1 MNYEPQ
7 WYSLDPTATPFS
19 PPIPYVAFLGGTR
32 NSLCIDPTYKNASS
46 CALANG
52 VDWSY
57 TNKVC
62 YVTSDAGSCTAPRV
76 NLICDQLA
84 AAQCGNF
91 TFTSTDNKTI
101 LLQCVYDRQKDCP
114 DQASC
119 ETATNGA
126 CDDGFLEDPTMP
138 PWVPAAPACIVPF
151 TKGDSYGY
159 PLMTDCENDAW
170 QNGLALLDPTLGC
183 IYWPQRL
190 SINITINGTG
200 VPFGNTT
207 QSQNRTCMLA
217 GGYWA
222 MRATNQDTCENS
234 NHSWACLVD
243 GSYAVPIRAAYCSND
258 AVCDQQD
265 YSWEGLRTWTTGSW
279 TSAGSTMLTA
289 WVLRSW
295 DPINKWTAT
304 FDFNKLSALISTAVG
319 NRIQQAFEAYS
330 QCNLGLYG
338 PVFEKLSVALLP
350 FPPGIMN
357 IINFTTTN
365 PGSNSVTSIATTAS
379 AANILPSAGSFAH
392 TTAAARASAFFSST
406 SAAFFA
412 APLTT
417 SAVANSTSLNNGVV
431 KQTQL
436 SVATSA
442 VDIQPAFDAIIIGAG
457 MAGMSAARI
466 LVDSGYNVLVVESRN
481 RTGGRLWSDMS
492 LGFPVDL
499 GASWIHHISGNPL
512 TTLAQQCGLPLT
524 WTDDD
529 SVLRFRSNGA
539 AYTAGQASASDQ
551 SHQALLGQCI
561 LAANN
566 LSSDQSF
573 AAVAKSVNPGL
584 FLSDTEQWQVSSD
597 TEFEY
602 GAAAELLS
610 TKSLGSDSRFNGTN
624 NDYVFQKGF
633 DQMVGPT
640 CIGAN
645 ITVLKS
651 TSITYIDYSNDTA
664 ILMTDSGVEL
674 YAKVVVVTVPLG
686 VLKNNSISFNPPLP
700 LAKQEAI
707 EKVGMGTVNKVF
719 LSWRNG
725 SWIPAAL
732 SNLTYIGVDIPN
744 ATMHTRGLFNY
755 FLNAKKVFGVV
766 GFMTFAIGQS
776 GADMEKWNDTLIVKK
791 AIAQLQKAVHQL
803 TSVTQGVNNNTTN
816 GTVNSTTSGTTV
828 PLPDSWVITR
838 WNGDPNSFGAYS
850 YAGINVSDEDFDT
863 LATPVIGKS
872 TIFFAGEHTS
882 SSYRGTVHGAF
893 LSGQR
898 AAQEAVTTLFSLTIN
913 PGGLTDGNQSS
924 RRLFSVPSS
933 KTVPAPKKPLP
944 DPKMKCPSGAVT
956 IPQKTL
962 KVGALNT
969 AVKAGKKQAVA
980 ASKAG
985 RSLPTK
991 TVAGKAKPSVANV
1004 KDTATTGIAVSS
1016 AAEYHNPSL
1025 EPKKPASAVKVVKK
1039 KAVAPATTAK
1049 SSASG
1054 KKREGRH
1061 LLAVTTTKASV
1072 KAPGTTTSL
1081 KVKSSASVRHTTS
1094 VLATTPPPAAAINFT
1109 CVTCNY
1115 SASCMTGYA
1124 VVNNN
1129 QGVIVGQLIGA
1140 ALSQT
1145 GMDFSSSGNVIFCF
1159 TPDPTITQCTN
1170 QGKFPVP
1177 DIAWTNSSVP
1187 KAQQVFTILQ
1197 VNVTVGPQYC
1207 ANLPANGPGI
1217 SYWPIRR
1224 ASNLYPV
1231 ALLNVAITFGSIS
1244 DPNSFRN
1251 ITLQNALKQ
1260 ATAAG
1265 LGSGVKSTDVSITQ
1279 VCKSDGS
1286 GCIVPS
1292 SSRRRLLATGVT
1304 ASVTVSTPAAATLSS
1319 AASSTSFGSS
1329 FATAWDATPAAAIVT
1344 ISPSSI
1350 KAAATGIQQPL
1361 APLSPDSA
1369 QAQTQAATRA
1379 AVVAS
1384 GGVYLGTTSAKRF
1397 THTTTKTAMPTTQ
1410 TIQAMAQLATS
1421 APGYTSPKLSRATGL
1436 SPSTWIVLVILLQGI
1451 LQACVYPG

>member
-512 TTLAQQCGLPLT
+512 TALAQQCGLSLT

-529 SVLRFRSNGA
+529 SVLRFRSNGT
-539 AYTAGQASASDQ
+539 AYTARQASASDQ

-610 TKSLGSDSRFNGTN
+610 MKSLGSESQFNGLN
-624 NDYVFQKGF
+624 NDYMFPKGF
-633 DQMVGPT
+633 DQIVSPT
-640 CIGAN
+640 CMGAN

-732 SNLTYIGVDIPN
+732 SNLTYIGVDVPN

-1231 ALLNVAITFGSIS
+1231 ALLNVAITFGSVS
-1244 DPNSFRN
+1244 DPSSFQN
-1251 ITLQNALKQ
+1251 PVLQNALKQ

>member
-57 TNKVC
+57 TNKLC

-350 FPPGIMN
+350 FPSQATATVTAS
-357 IINFTTTN
+357 TTT
-365 PGSNSVTSIATTAS
+365 PAASTA
-379 AANILPSAGSFAH
+379 N
-392 TTAAARASAFFSST
+392 AS
-406 SAAFFA
+406 
-412 APLTT
+412 
-417 SAVANSTSLNNGVV
+417 VV

-436 SVATSA
+436 SAVTSA

-457 MAGMSAARI
+457 IAGMSAARI

-512 TTLAQQCGLPLT
+512 TALAQQCGLSLT

-529 SVLRFRSNGA
+529 SVLRFRSNGT
-539 AYTAGQASASDQ
+539 AYTARQASASDQ

-610 TKSLGSDSRFNGTN
+610 MKSLGSESQFNGLN
-624 NDYVFQKGF
+624 NDYMFPKGF
-633 DQMVGPT
+633 DQIVSPT
-640 CIGAN
+640 CMGAN

-732 SNLTYIGVDIPN
+732 SNLTYIGVDVPN

-776 GADMEKWNDTLIVKK
+776 GADMENWNNTLIVKK
-791 AIAQLQKAVHQL
+791 AVAQLQKAVGQF
-803 TSVTQGVNNNTTN
+803 TVTTYSTTYGSTN
-816 GTVNSTTSGTTV
+816 GTYNKTSSTSPVTV
-828 PLPDSWVITR
+828 PFPDGWVITR

-850 YAGINVSDEDFDT
+850 YAGINVTDEDFDT

-872 TIFFAGEHTS
+872 TVFFAGEHTS
-882 SSYRGTVHGAF
+882 SSYRGTVHGAL

-898 AAQEAVTTLFSLTIN
+898 AAQEAVSTLFSLTIN
-913 PGGLTDGNQSS
+913 PGGSVNGNQSS
-924 RRLFSVPSS
+924 RRLFGMPSS
-933 KTVPAPKKPLP
+933 KAVPAPKKPLP
-944 DPKMKCPSGAVT
+944 DPKMQCPSGAVT

-969 AVKAGKKQAVA
+969 AVQAGKKQTG

-985 RSLPTK
+985 TRSLPK
-991 TVAGKAKPSVANV
+991 SVPGKAKPSVATV
-1004 KDTATTGIAVSS
+1004 KDTATAGVAVSS

-1025 EPKKPASAVKVVKK
+1025 EPKKPAAAVKNVNK
-1039 KAVAPATTAK
+1039 KAATPGTTAK
-1049 SSASG
+1049 SSASAS
-1054 KKREGRH
+1054 KKTRQGRR
-1061 LLAVTTTKASV
+1061 LLAVTTTTTKASV
-1072 KAPGTTTSL
+1072 KAVSTTS
-1081 KVKSSASVRHTTS
+1081 KISMSSAMRTS
-1094 VLATTPPPAAAINFT
+1094 GRLATTSPPSPPLNFT

-1145 GMDFSSSGNVIFCF
+1145 GMDLSSSGNVTFCF
-1159 TPDPTITQCTN
+1159 TPDPTIVQCTN
-1170 QGKFPVP
+1170 KAKFPVP
-1177 DIAWTNSSVP
+1177 DVAWTNSSVP

-1231 ALLNVAITFGSIS
+1231 ALLNVAITFGSVS
-1244 DPNSFRN
+1244 DPSSFQN
-1251 ITLQNALKQ
+1251 PVLQNALKQ

-1319 AASSTSFGSS
+1319 AASSTGFAGN
-1329 FATAWDATPAAAIVT
+1329 FATTWDATPAASIVT
-1344 ISPSSI
+1344 VSASSI

-1369 QAQTQAATRA
+1369 QAQSQAATRA
-1379 AVVAS
+1379 AVIAS
-1384 GGVYLGTTSAKRF
+1384 SNGIYLGTTSSSKK
-1397 THTTTKTAMPTTQ
+1397 TTVASVVQAPPGTTSSPRLSEAGWLQPFSATA
-1410 TIQAMAQLATS
+1410 ALLAVVH
-1421 APGYTSPKLSRATGL
+1421 G
-1436 SPSTWIVLVILLQGI
+1436 VLLALI
-1451 LQACVYPG
+1451 